1 MWGKRRFIL
10 VAAGFEMRRNQ
21 RWLEI
26 LPYLA
31 ALISCAPLLIG
42 GFPQGHDWTF
52 ELARVAEFSHA
63 VGEGQIP
70 PHWAPNLYGGY
81 GSPVFLFYAPVFA
94 ASASAAATVFGSAAA
109 GAAAVLVLFSFI
121 GVFAVRRLFDVIPA
135 ADPQAGRIAATVFA
149 LHPYLIGDKLIRNAN
164 AEFAALCLLPFALVG
179 LMRLRQQPLRGAFAV
194 AAALAISILSHNLT
208 ALVCLALLLGGSLW
222 LYGWRNAARIQLA
235 LAAGVAVGLLMAA
248 FFWLPALTL
257 RDAIQLEE
265 LTRGKF
271 DFHKQWKPLSEFFG
285 YSRAFSSG
293 ALAPVALVLAAWVAV
308 RRFGSAFAGR
318 RLLLGL
324 LTAALLFIGLQFRVS
339 APLWEAIPWLR
350 FMQFPWRFMGPLALV
365 TAVAAGMA
373 AAAILSRCS
382 MRVRTRVEVAVFAL
396 CIANAWPQLAH
407 YQPLS
412 PLHAKTVEKATQ
424 PDKLRRGALNV
435 SVLDEYLPRGA
446 KPVVWK
452 RAATTGGR
460 SVLAAKP
467 EAEVEVLAERGSRI
481 SLRVDAPTGT
491 RLRFGRWYFP
501 GWEAELDGIAIPLE
515 PNGTGGID
523 VQIPAPGGSFELVKR
538 PPRSRRFGLALS
550 GLGVGLWLAL
560 YFAQRRQR
568 GEKKESG
575 SDPIA

>member
-1 MWGKRRFIL
+1 MRLTDCIDVGQKGF
-10 VAAGFEMRRNQ
+10 VPAAAGFEMRRND

-26 LPYLA
+26 IPYLA
-31 ALISCAPLLIG
+31 ALISCAPLIVG
-42 GFPQGHDWTF
+42 GFPEGHDWTF

-63 VGEGQIP
+63 LGEGQIP

-94 ASASAAATVFGSAAA
+94 ASAGAAATVFGSAAA

-164 AEFAALCLLPFALVG
+164 AEFAALCVLPFALIG
-179 LMRLRQQPLRGAFAV
+179 LMRLGQQPLRGAFVV

-222 LYGWRNAARIQLA
+222 LYGWRKSARIQLA
-235 LAAGVAVGLLMAA
+235 LAAGVALGLLIAA

-257 RDAIQLEE
+257 RDVIQLDE

-271 DFHKQWKPLSEFFG
+271 DFRNQWKPLGEFFG
-285 YSRAFSSG
+285 YSCAFSSG
-293 ALAPVALVLAAWVAV
+293 ALAPVVLVLAAWVAL
-308 RRFGSAFAGR
+308 RRFGDAFAGR
-318 RLLLGL
+318 RFLFGL

-339 APLWEAIPWLR
+339 APLWETIPWLR

-373 AAAILSRCS
+373 ASQILSRYS
-382 MRVRTRVEVAVFAL
+382 IRVRTRVEVAVFAL
-396 CIANAWPQLAH
+396 CIANAWPQLAQ

-412 PLHAKTVEKATQ
+412 SLHAKTIEKAIQ

-446 KPVVWK
+446 KPMAWK
-452 RAATTGGR
+452 RAAAAGGR
-460 SVLAAKP
+460 SLLAVAP
-467 EAEVEVLAERGSRI
+467 EAEVEVLAEQGSRI
-481 SLRVDAPTGT
+481 SLRVDAPMGT
-491 RLRFGRWYFP
+491 RLRVARWYFP
-501 GWEAELDGIAIPLE
+501 GWEAELDGVAIPLA
-515 PNGTGGID
+515 PNRTGGID
-523 VQIPAPGGSFELVKR
+523 VQIPAPGGSFELIRR
-538 PPRSRRFGLALS
+538 PPRSRRFGLVLS

-560 YFAQRRQR
+560 YFAQRAQR
-568 GEKKESG
+568 GEK
-575 SDPIA
+575 